1 MTAEEKKQNEEKRA
15 KGLTI
20 CMATTAE
27 VSMLFTKASFVGE
40 QLGLTGGESI
50 PLLIDELKRYCE
62 SPEFA
67 KYCENMSKRKKPCPE
82 SQSEQG

>member
-1 MTAEEKKQNEEKRA
+1 MTEEQKENNEKRA

-20 CMATTAE
+20 CKATIIE
-27 VSMLFTKASFVGE
+27 VGALLTKATFVGE
-40 QLGLTGGESI
+40 QLGLTHGESI
-50 PLLIDELKRYCE
+50 TLLIDELKRYCE

-67 KYCENMSKRKKPCPE
+67 KCQAKDQKKKPCPE